1 MCSIKIKKMNFK
13 YIDTH
18 AHVNF
23 PDYDNDRDEVIKRAF
38 DEGVCMINVGTDLES
53 SRGAVELAKKYNDA
67 SGEGR
72 SEVHGE
78 NGGIYAIVG
87 IHPHE
92 AMKPEIIN
100 NFDNVLSEL
109 KELAKD
115 NCVVAIG
122 ECGLDF
128 FKIKEYN
135 ESFSE
140 EEVKSVQERLFR
152 AQIDLAIAL
161 NKPLMIHARDSYGEI
176 LEILH
181 EYLILPNVKLRG
193 NVHFFAGTIEQAKA
207 FIGCGFT
214 VSFTGVITF
223 AKNYEDIIRGLPV
236 ESILSET
243 DCPFVAP
250 VPFRGQR
257 AEPWH
262 ARLVVEKIAEIK
274 GLNIENAAEI
284 LMNNAKRVF
293 NIE

>member
-1 MCSIKIKKMNFK
+1 MNFK

-23 PDYDNDRDEVIKRAF
+23 PDYDNDREEVIQRALN
-38 DEGVCMINVGTDLES
+38 ESVCMINVGTDLES

-67 SGEGR
+67 NSQER

-78 NGGIYAIVG
+78 SGGVYAIVG

-100 NFDNVLSEL
+100 NFYDVLAQL
-109 KELAKD
+109 KVLAQED
-115 NCVVAIG
+115 IVVAIG

-152 AQIDLAIAL
+152 AQIEIAIAL

-181 EYLILPNVKLRG
+181 EYLMLPTVKLKG
-193 NVHFFAGTIEQAKA
+193 NVHFFAGTIDQAKA
-207 FIGCGFT
+207 FISCGFT

-223 AKNYEDIIRGLPV
+223 AKNYEDLVRELPL
-236 ESILSET
+236 ESMLSET

-250 VPFRGQR
+250 VPFRGKR

-262 ARLVVEKIAEIK
+262 AKLVVEKIAEIK
-274 GLNIENAAEI
+274 GLDIDYTASV
-284 LMNNAKRVF
+284 LVNNAKRVF
-293 NIE
+293 QI

>member
-1 MCSIKIKKMNFK
+1 MNFK

-23 PDYDNDRDEVIKRAF
+23 PDYDNDREEVVQRAF
-38 DEGVCMINVGTDLES
+38 NENVCMVNVGTDLES
-53 SRGAVELAKKYNDA
+53 SRGAVELAKKYD
-67 SGEGR
+67 EG
-72 SEVHGE
+72 V
-78 NGGIYAIVG
+78 YAIVG

-92 AMKPEIIN
+92 AMNDFLNEE
-100 NFDNVLSEL
+100 NFNSTISALE
-109 KELAKD
+109 ELAKD
-115 NCVVAIG
+115 KSVVGIG

-140 EEVKSVQERLFR
+140 EEVKSVQEKLFR
-152 AQIDLAIAL
+152 AQIEIAIAL

-181 EYLILPNVKLRG
+181 EYLMLPTVKLKG
-193 NVHFFAGTIEQAKA
+193 NVHFFAGTIDQAKA
-207 FIGCGFT
+207 FISCGFT

-223 AKNYEDIIRGLPV
+223 AKNYEDLVRELPL
-236 ESILSET
+236 ESMLSET

-250 VPFRGQR
+250 VPFRGKR

-262 ARLVVEKIAEIK
+262 AKLVVEKIAEIK
-274 GLNIENAAEI
+274 GLDIDYTASV

-293 NIE
+293 QI

>member
-1 MCSIKIKKMNFK
+1 MNFK

-53 SRGAVELAKKYNDA
+53 SRSAVDLAKKYD
-67 SGEGR
+67 EG
-72 SEVHGE
+72 V
-78 NGGIYAIVG
+78 YAIVG

-92 AMKPEIIN
+92 AMRPEIVN
-100 NFDNVLSEL
+100 NFDSVLSEL
-109 KELAKD
+109 KELAED

-140 EEVKSVQERLFR
+140 EEVKSVQEKLFR

-161 NKPLMIHARDSYGEI
+161 NKPLMIHARDSYREI

-181 EYLILPNVKLRG
+181 EYLILSNVKLRG

-223 AKNYEDIIRGLPV
+223 AKNYEDIIRELPI

-250 VPFRGQR
+250 IPFRGQR

-262 ARLVVEKIAEIK
+262 AKLVVEKIAEIK
-274 GLNIENAAEI
+274 GLNIEEAAEI
-284 LMNNAKRVF
+284 LMNNAKLAF
-293 NIE
+293 NIK